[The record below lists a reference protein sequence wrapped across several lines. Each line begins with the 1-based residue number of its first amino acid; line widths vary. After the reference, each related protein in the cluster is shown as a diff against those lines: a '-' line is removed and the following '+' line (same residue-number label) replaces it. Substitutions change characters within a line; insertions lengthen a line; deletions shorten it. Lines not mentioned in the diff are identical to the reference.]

1 MLIAVMLAVPESLP
15 AGQRHGGGLN
25 RLLGATGQVLRHRM
39 FAGYLVVFAFSMGT
53 IFAYVATSAFV
64 LQSMNGLSP
73 VAYSADFAF
82 NAVGLTGATLLA
94 ARLAG
99 KVPTRVVVGAGLAVT
114 GLAGAVLLAGALW
127 FRMPLPVAL
136 AGFFLLMSA
145 QGLVG
150 PNAGALASGAVPEQP
165 GTGSALL
172 GFLQWCMA
180 GVIAPLAGLGGAG
193 TAVPMATIVVTL
205 TAISVLALVAF
216 ARPRQPR
223 NHRERNLSCVQS

>member
-1 MLIAVMLAVPESLP
+1 VSFWAVASLAGLMLIAVTLAVPESLP

-99 KVPTRVVVGAGLAVT
+99 QVPTRVVVGAGLAVT

-127 FRMPLPVAL
+127 FRMPHLRTVL
-136 AGFFLLMSA
+136 AEYEAHYKARRPHRSRQLH
-145 QGLVG
+145 
-150 PNAGALASGAVPEQP
+150 PPRP
-165 GTGSALL
+165 DY
-172 GFLQWCMA
+172 
-180 GVIAPLAGLGGAG
+180 PLADLSQEWIKRRPVLGGL
-193 TAVPMATIVVTL
+193 I
-205 TAISVLALVAF
+205 
-216 ARPRQPR
+216 
-223 NHRERNLSCVQS
+223 NEYERAA